1 MDINDL
7 RSLATVMCFIALA
20 GVFYWAWHPKRK
32 DRFEQDAQLIFGDDI
47 VDSTDNQKRE
57 GENNK

>member
-32 DRFEQDAQLIFGDDI
+32 DRFEQDAQLIFADDA
-47 VDSTDNQKRE
+47 VQSTDKQKRE
-57 GENNK
+57 GESDK